1 MCQSERSFLRCG
13 LRSVVICSHNTRQ
26 FFNPKSFCFL
36 HLAQNDLVRCFCL
49 FNGLR
54 VLDKRQQ
61 IFYAELLQELV
72 IPLVYE
78 LFVVINDSGKGKAM
92 YAN

>member
-1 MCQSERSFLRCG
+1 
-13 LRSVVICSHNTRQ
+13 
-26 FFNPKSFCFL
+26 
-36 HLAQNDLVRCFCL
+36 
-49 FNGLR
+49 